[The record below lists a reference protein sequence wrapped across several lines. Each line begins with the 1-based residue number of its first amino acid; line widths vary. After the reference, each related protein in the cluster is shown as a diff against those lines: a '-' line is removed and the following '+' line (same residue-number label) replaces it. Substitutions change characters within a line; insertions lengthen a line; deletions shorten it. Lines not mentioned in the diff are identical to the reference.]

1 MTKNIHS
8 EVQALKNKL
17 LRTLLTSSIL
27 ISSVVSV
34 APVLAN
40 DLATEIEE
48 AENQAREDQ
57 QAADSLESLMNQIT
71 NEMTSTQSAL
81 NHLNSEI
88 ETNEQFLKDAVQEL
102 EKSQQE
108 MIILEDEISLLEE
121 NIEKRSEQ
129 LEEQARKVQVNGNST
144 SYIDFVL
151 MAESLTDVFARIDVV
166 STVVNT
172 SSQMIDDQIRD
183 KESVVEKTA
192 ETERKIV
199 QQNALAEELENSS
212 AQLES
217 QRISQEALVAQLEME
232 QTTVASEREV
242 LLARRNDALRRAEE
256 LETDQE
262 VARLAAAEAD
272 QNRQEENLSRPASS
286 QIGTVSETT
295 STNNESSNSESSN
308 NESTTSPSTSSTNN
322 SNNNQSEN
330 NQPATPAPAPEQEPE
345 PARPSPKPESKP
357 KPKPKPDPAPV
368 PAPSGNVLSIA
379 SQYIGTPY
387 LYGGTTTRAFDCS
400 GYTSHVFSQAGKSI
414 PRNSAAQYARST
426 KVSNPQPGDLVFFGS
441 GSVSHVGI
449 YVGGGRFIGSQT
461 STGVAYASLTS
472 GYWSTRIIGYGR
484 Y

>member
-1 MTKNIHS
+1 M
-8 EVQALKNKL
+8 KNKL

-27 ISSVVSV
+27 ISSVVSA

-40 DLATEIEE
+40 DLGTEIEE

-57 QAADSLESLMNQIT
+57 QAADSLESLMNQIS

-81 NHLNSEI
+81 NHLNSQI
-88 ETNEQFLKDAVQEL
+88 ETNEQFLKDAMLEL
-102 EKSQQE
+102 EKAQQE
-108 MIILEDEISLLEE
+108 MTILEEEISLLEE

-172 SSQMIDDQIRD
+172 SNQMIDDQIRD

-217 QRISQEALVAQLEME
+217 QKISQEALVAQLEME

-262 VARLAAAEAD
+262 VARLAAVQAD
-272 QNRQEENLSRPASS
+272 QNRQEENLSRTASS
-286 QIGTVSETT
+286 QVGSVSEAT
-295 STNNESSNSESSN
+295 STNNESSNSES
-308 NESTTSPSTSSTNN
+308 TTSSTNN
-322 SNNNQSEN
+322 SNNNQSNNNQSENNQAEN
-330 NQPATPAPAPEQEPE
+330 NQPATPAPEPEPEQEPE

-357 KPKPKPDPAPV
+357 KPKPKPKPNPA

-387 LYGGTTTRAFDCS
+387 LYGGTTTNAFDCS
-400 GYTSHVFSQAGKSI
+400 GYTSYVFSQAGKSI
-414 PRNSAAQYARST
+414 PRNSAAQYARAT

-472 GYWSTRIIGYGR
+472 GYWSSRIIGYGR

>member
-1 MTKNIHS
+1 M
-8 EVQALKNKL
+8 KNKI
-17 LRTLLTSSIL
+17 LRTILTSSML
-27 ISSVVSV
+27 IGSV
-34 APVLAN
+34 ASATPILAN

-48 AENQAREDQ
+48 AESQAIEDQ

-71 NEMTSTQSAL
+71 NEMTSTQSVL
-81 NHLNSEI
+81 NHLNSQI
-88 ETNEQFLKDAVQEL
+88 ETNEEFLKNAVKEL
-102 EKSQQE
+102 EKAQQE
-108 MIILEDEISLLEE
+108 MLVLEEEISQLEE

-172 SSQMIDDQIRD
+172 SNQMIDDQIRD
-183 KESVVEKTA
+183 KESVLQKTE

-212 AQLES
+212 AKLAS
-217 QRISQEALVAQLEME
+217 QKISQEALVAQLEME

-256 LETDQE
+256 LEADQE
-262 VARLAAAEAD
+262 IARLAAVQAD

-286 QIGTVSETT
+286 QVVSVGGTTN
-295 STNNESSNSESSN
+295 TNNQSNNSE
-308 NESTTSPSTSSTNN
+308 STNN
-322 SNNNQSEN
+322 STSNTTINSTSNSSNNQSGN
-330 NQPATPAPAPEQEPE
+330 NQPATPAPEPEREPE
-345 PARPSPKPESKP
+345 PARPNPKPESTPKEEKP
-357 KPKPKPDPAPV
+357 KPTPAPV

-387 LYGGTTTRAFDCS
+387 LYGGTTTNAFDCS

-414 PRNSAAQYARST
+414 PRNSAAQYARAT

-472 GYWSTRIIGYGR
+472 GYWSSRIIGYGR